1 MPLIELSSVVCK
13 EIVPGYLAKFI
24 HTGNMTFSF
33 LDVKAAAALPE
44 HSHPHEQVTQVLEGE
59 FELTVE
65 GKPFRLLPGT
75 VFVIPSNIKHAGLA
89 ITDCKLLDVFNPV
102 REDYKAL

>member
-1 MPLIELSSVVCK
+1 MPLIELSSVVYK
-13 EIVPGYLAKFI
+13 EIIPGYSAKFI
-24 HTGNMTFSF
+24 HTDNMTFSF
-33 LDVKAAAALPE
+33 FDVKAGAALPE

-75 VFVIPSNIKHAGLA
+75 VFVISSNMRHSGLA
-89 ITDCKLLDVFNPV
+89 ITYCKLLDVFTPV
-102 REDYKAL
+102 REDYRAL

>member
-1 MPLIELSSVVCK
+1 MPLIELSSIVCK
-13 EIVPGYLAKFI
+13 EIVPGYSAKFI
-24 HTGNMTFSF
+24 HTDHMTFSF
-33 LDVKAAAALPE
+33 FDVKAGAALPE
-44 HSHPHEQVTQVLEGE
+44 HSHPHEQVAQVLEGE

-75 VFVIPSNIKHAGLA
+75 VFVIPSNIKHSGLA

-102 REDYKAL
+102 REDYRSL